1 MAAEPTTVM
10 VQAARGGERGAV
22 ALVIE
27 RFTPWLLL
35 QARYRLRGR
44 LEALVAPEDLVQ
56 ETWLIAL
63 PRLADLRPRD
73 GRLTPVLVRFLATT
87 LRNRLRQQ
95 LERHLTGRHAA
106 TASVAEDRLL
116 LGTVGTACSQAIVR
130 ERAELL
136 WRELRQLSERDQ
148 AVLVLRGLEG
158 APFAVVA
165 SVLRIDEGAA
175 AAAYR
180 RACERLRERLDPL
193 LRDDLDD

>member
-1 MAAEPTTVM
+1 MTAEPTTVM

-22 ALVIE
+22 AMVIE

-44 LEALVAPEDLVQ
+44 LAALIAAEELVQ

-63 PRLADLRPRD
+63 PRLADLRPRE

-87 LRNRLRQQ
+87 LRHRLRQQ
-95 LERHLTGRHAA
+95 IERQLSGRRWATSLEP
-106 TASVAEDRLL
+106 EDQRL
-116 LGTVGTACSQAIVR
+116 LGTVGTACGQAIVR
-130 ERAELL
+130 ERGELL

-165 SVLRIDEGAA
+165 SLLHIDEGAA